1 MIQQGA
7 SPRILIA
14 TRPVDFRRGMDALA
28 MLVKDSLHD
37 DPFCGALFIFR
48 SKRTDRV
55 KILSWD
61 GSGLVLFYKRL
72 ESGGFI
78 WPPIRDGSM
87 ALSPSHLS
95 LLLGG
100 SDWTKVD
107 QRRVERPLKPG

>member
-14 TRPVDFRRGMDALA
+14 TRPVDFRRGMDSRA

-37 DPFCGALFIFR
+37 NPFCGALFIFR
-48 SKRTDRV
+48 SKRSDHV

-107 QRRVERPLKPG
+107 QRPVERPLKPG